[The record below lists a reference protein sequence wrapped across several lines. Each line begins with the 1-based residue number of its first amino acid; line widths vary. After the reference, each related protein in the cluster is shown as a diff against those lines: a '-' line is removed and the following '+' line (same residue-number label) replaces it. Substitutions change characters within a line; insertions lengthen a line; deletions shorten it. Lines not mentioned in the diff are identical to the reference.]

1 MTHLLLRLTT
11 VTSLLAVLLLTL
23 SGLASAAPQN
33 SVSQPMVCQAVPV
46 ESIADKSVRLQAT
59 KAGEIGVESKSTR
72 ILSNDKAYFEG
83 NVIIQRNDQWL
94 STQAATLDQQKG
106 QIEASNGI
114 NFSDGYLSV
123 SGESLFLDLNSNEAR
138 LYSSDYRL
146 ENVNARGHAELLS
159 LSQQQVLLQDSSFT
173 TCPGDTPAW
182 QLRAERI
189 EIDENSDFGEAW
201 HARFEL
207 FDVPILYLPYFN
219 FPISDA
225 RKTGFLYPTFD
236 SSSNNGFEVEVPYY
250 FNIAPNM
257 DATVAPV
264 YMSERGTMLT
274 GEYRYLFDESAGQ
287 LNLEY
292 LNNDKAIATED
303 SRYLWHVQHKTQF
316 NDKLS
321 LYLDGTQISDD
332 NYLNDFGSDFAG
344 RADTHLYRV
353 AQLDYI
359 NENWTAQVRT
369 EDYEILGDYLSP
381 FRTLPQISLN
391 YQQNK
396 FTGFSTNL
404 YTELTY
410 FQNQDRAS
418 NYATRAHIEPSFK
431 YRYEK
436 PAFDAEAELSYL
448 FTRYQQQSDDIR
460 LDEDVTRTLP
470 RARLQA
476 QLHLERSTSDGYRQ
490 TLSPQIQYLYVPY
503 ENQQNIGIYDTALLQ
518 DDYYGLFRSRRFSG
532 LDRIAEANQIT
543 YGLTTSLFTDN
554 EREVLRASL
563 GQIYNIED
571 SRTALLIEETE
582 EPTFTS
588 SNSEWV
594 ADINWAMTDEW
605 SLKSSIQYDTEL
617 NSTRKS
623 QTALEYRKNSGNL
636 VQVSHRKATNILN
649 NDIEQVGTQ
658 AVFAASKQWQ
668 VAANVFYDLTHDRV
682 NDAMVGVQYSNCC
695 WAVRVSAYRRINR
708 DLEPAF
714 NNATINAGTE
724 FDNGISIQFIISG
737 LASDNR
743 GLIDMLEKSTYG
755 YRRPFYLSN

>member
-1 MTHLLLRLTT
+1 MAHLLLRLTT
-11 VTSLLAVLLLTL
+11 VTLLLPAL
-23 SGLASAAPQN
+23 LLPVSGLASAAPQN
-33 SVSQPMVCQAVPV
+33 SLPQPMVCQAAPV
-46 ESIADKSVRLQAT
+46 KSIADKSVRLQAT

-83 NVIIQRNDQWL
+83 NVIIQRNGQWL
-94 STQAATLDQQKG
+94 STHAATLDQKKG
-106 QIEASNGI
+106 QIEANNGI
-114 NFSDGYLSV
+114 TFSDGYLNV
-123 SGESLFLDLNSNEAR
+123 SGQSMFLDLNSNEAQ

-146 ENVNARGHAELLS
+146 TNVNARGHADLLS
-159 LSQQQVLLQDSSFT
+159 LSKQQILLQDSSFT

-182 QLRAERI
+182 QLKAARI

-207 FDVPILYLPYFN
+207 FDIPVLYLPYFN

-225 RKTGFLYPTFD
+225 RKTGFLYPTLD
-236 SSSNNGFEVEVPYY
+236 SSSNSGFEVEVPYY
-250 FNIAPNM
+250 INIAPNM
-257 DATVAPV
+257 DATIAPI

-274 GEYRYLFDESAGQ
+274 GEYRYLFDDSLGQ

-292 LNNDKAIATED
+292 LDKDNAITTNER
-303 SRYLWHVQHKTQF
+303 RYLWHIQHKTQF
-316 NDKLS
+316 NDHLS

-332 NYLNDFGSDFAG
+332 NYLNDFGSEFAG

-353 AQLDYI
+353 AQVDYV
-359 NENWTAQVRT
+359 NDNWAAQVRT

-381 FRTLPQISLN
+381 FRTLPQISLS
-391 YQQNK
+391 YEQNK

-404 YTELTY
+404 YTEVTY
-410 FQNQDRAS
+410 FQNQEQAG
-418 NYATRAHIEPSFK
+418 NYATRAHIEPSIK
-431 YRYEK
+431 YRYER
-436 PAFDAEAELSYL
+436 PAFDTEAELSYL
-448 FTRYQQQSDDIR
+448 YTHYRQQSENNR
-460 LDEDVTRTLP
+460 LDDDVTRALP

-476 QLHLERSTSDGYRQ
+476 QLHLERQTGNGYRQ

-503 ENQQNIGIYDTALLQ
+503 KNQQSIGIYDTALLQ

-532 LDRIAEANQIT
+532 LDRIAEANQVT
-543 YGLTTSLFTDN
+543 YGLSTSLFTQN
-554 EREVLRASL
+554 EHEVLRASL

-571 SRTALLIEETE
+571 SRTALFIDTAE

-594 ADINWAMTDEW
+594 ADINWAMSDKW

-623 QTALEYRKNSGNL
+623 QTAVEYRESGSNL

-658 AVFAASKQWQ
+658 AVLSASRQWQ
-668 VAANVFYDLTHDRV
+668 VAANVFYDLAHDRI

-695 WAVRVSAYRRINR
+695 WAVRVSAYRRVNR

-714 NNATINAGTE
+714 NTTTINANTE